1 MCLRADW
8 LPALSYQR
16 SKLTNCSLIRLSLIF
31 FPQEIRIF
39 YSDKAEKFQPARRPN
54 PRGFPPPAA
63 RRSPRLRTP
72 GSRRRGGGKRRGRSK
87 RTGGR
92 RDRGAEGS
100 GVEGRLRAR
109 QGEPEAAA
117 RGGVGVWR
125 SGGLTAYLQ
134 PDLPGAPVRHAT
146 PRVVGCKRGQ
156 RRSLRRRDPGRDPAG
171 TARSSPAPA
180 LPPRPP
186 RGAPRARP
194 PRGRPAPTG
203 RPGSAP
209 GSGASRNALAG
220 LQGSGGLK

>member
-39 YSDKAEKFQPARRPN
+39 YSDKAEKFQAATRPN

-63 RRSPRLRTP
+63 RRSPRAFAPPTIAGGAAENAGAEANAREGGGT
-72 GSRRRGGGKRRGRSK
+72 GARRGAERRGGK
-87 RTGGR
+87 
-92 RDRGAEGS
+92 
-100 GVEGRLRAR
+100 GRLRAR

-117 RGGVGVWR
+117 RGGVGAGR

-156 RRSLRRRDPGRDPAG
+156 RSSLRRRDPGG
-171 TARSSPAPA
+171 TSRGSPAPA
-180 LPPRPP
+180 LSPHPP
-186 RGAPRARP
+186 RGAPCARP
-194 PRGRPAPTG
+194 GPARRGAGGALPGAG
-203 RPGSAP
+203 RPGTRWR
-209 GSGASRNALAG
+209 GSREAAA
-220 LQGSGGLK
+220 